1 MAEVRA
7 QAESSIDAPV
17 ERVFALIS
25 DPARRRELLPEAYHD
40 VNVAASGDTVLITYT
55 LHAGGRQRDY
65 AMRQIPVPDSSLRE
79 EDEKSSLVTVWT
91 LTPSGGRTDV
101 SITTTWQG
109 AGGIGGFFEKTFAPK
124 GVARL
129 HTQTLGNLGRLATA

>member
-1 MAEVRA
+1 MAEVKA
-7 QAESSIDAPV
+7 QASSSIAASRETV
-17 ERVFALIS
+17 LALIR
-25 DPARRRELLPEAYHD
+25 DTTRRHELLPEAYHD
-40 VNVAASGDTVLITYT
+40 VSVAGDVVSYR

-65 AMRQIPVPDSSLRE
+65 AMRQMPSDAGLRE
-79 EDEKSSLVTVWT
+79 EDEKSSLVTVWSV
-91 LTPSGGRTDV
+91 TPGAGRTDV

-129 HTQTLGNLGRLATA
+129 HTQTLGNLGRLAASV